1 MKPVAKYNTYKAIST
16 LLTCGTPM
24 ATLLACGDSFLQSPK
39 STVSAAGI
47 FMLLF
52 TILLFKDKMLEHFK
66 MPSATIIALVILIL
80 ILLIENI
87 LAPIKIMCIMTIAAS
102 GIDKFTFDPA
112 YHALEKAMGD
122 EAQIYKHFGFLFCKS
137 ETIEGL
143 KNASRCEDKC
153 NENS

>member
-1 MKPVAKYNTYKAIST
+1 MVAKYNIYKAIST
-16 LLTCGTPM
+16 LLTVGTPM

-39 STVSAAGI
+39 STVSAAGV

-52 TILLFKDKMLEHFK
+52 SILLFKDKMLEHFK

-80 ILLIENI
+80 VMLIENI

-102 GIDKFTFDPA
+102 GIDKLTFDPM
-112 YHALEKAMGD
+112 YHAIEKALGD

-137 ETIEGL
+137 ATVEALREAN
-143 KNASRCEDKC
+143 KK
-153 NENS
+153 

>member
-1 MKPVAKYNTYKAIST
+1 MVAKYNIYKAIST
-16 LLTCGTPM
+16 LLTVGTPM

-39 STVSAAGI
+39 STVSAAGV

-52 TILLFKDKMLEHFK
+52 SVLLFKDKVLEHFK

-80 ILLIENI
+80 VMLIENI

-102 GIDKFTFDPA
+102 GIDKLTFDPM
-112 YHALEKAMGD
+112 YHAIEKAMGD

-137 ETIEGL
+137 TTVEALREAA
-143 KNASRCEDKC
+143 KK
-153 NENS
+153 